1 MTAMPMLPPQPR
13 VEVVID
19 LDAIRY
25 NVGILAGLAAAS
37 GAATMAVVK
46 ADGYGHGAVDVAVA
60 ALQAGA
66 SALGVCGINEA
77 LALRHNGVEA
87 PMLAW
92 LNTPGEDLA
101 AGIAAGV
108 DLGVYSINQLET
120 AVSAA
125 AVSGR
130 TARVHLKVDTGL
142 TRGGANRSQWPD
154 LVRAAAVA
162 PGIEVVAIWSH
173 LAADDPEN
181 PIIERQI
188 RYFDEA
194 YQVTRDAGL
203 RPLRHL
209 ANSAATLTRPD
220 LHYDMVRTGIAVYGL
235 SPTPGLGY
243 RLRPAM
249 TLRSQVAMVKRVP
262 AGEGVSYGHMWHT
275 DRETTLALVPAGYAD
290 GVPRVLTG
298 QLDVWLAG
306 RRRPVV
312 GRVCM
317 DQVMVDCGDDP
328 VVEGAE
334 VVFFGAGE
342 HGAPTA
348 TEWAEKLGTIHYEI
362 VAGMARPR
370 LTRTVHGR
378 RPVALSAAPGPSRAR
393 KRLRVAQ

>member
-1 MTAMPMLPPQPR
+1 MPMLPPHPR

-19 LDAIRY
+19 LDAIRH

-60 ALQAGA
+60 ALEAGA
-66 SALGVCGINEA
+66 SALGVCGIDEA
-77 LALRHNGVEA
+77 LTLRHSGIGA
-87 PMLAW
+87 PVLAW

-101 AGIAAGV
+101 AGLAAGV
-108 DLGVYSINQLET
+108 ELGIYSASQLDT

-125 AVSGR
+125 VVSGR

-142 TRGGANRSQWPD
+142 TRGGAIRSQWPD
-154 LVRAAAVA
+154 LVRAAAAA
-162 PGIEVVAIWSH
+162 PGIDVVAIWSH
-173 LAADDPEN
+173 LAVDVDDPEN
-181 PIIERQI
+181 PIIERQV
-188 RYFDEA
+188 RSFEEA
-194 YQVTRDAGL
+194 YQVARDAGL
-203 RPLRHL
+203 RPQRHL
-209 ANSAATLTRPD
+209 ANSAATLSRPD
-220 LHYDMVRTGIAVYGL
+220 LHYDMVRPGIAVYGL
-235 SPTPGLGY
+235 APVPGLGD

-262 AGEGVSYGHMWHT
+262 AGEGVSYGHVWHA
-275 DRETTLALVPAGYAD
+275 DRDTTLALVPAGYAD

-342 HGAPTA
+342 QGAPTA
-348 TEWAEKLGTIHYEI
+348 AEWAEKSGTIHYEI

-378 RPVALSAAPGPSRAR
+378 RPVLSAAPSPNGTR
-393 KRLRVAQ
+393 KRLRAAQ